1 MTGPSHQGHHV
12 WRHLRGM
19 EVEAKIKK
27 TPWPCPQVL
36 FEGEARRGGVAN
48 GSFAK
53 WVSGR
58 WLPGLAF
65 QLESAAPLPAQSVTK
80 RRTGKNPLQRF
91 VTGNKRHGLSAP
103 SQLSD
108 ALSQVEVGHTEYGLG
123 LQIENT
129 QFNHEQSQALPP
141 CSLGH
146 KHFTIAVELESCF
159 MLRNATSVQTCVPH
173 SWRFQRL
180 MLHLPAGET

>member
-27 TPWPCPQVL
+27 TPPKFCL
-36 FEGEARRGGVAN
+36 GERRDMVGSQMVPLQNGYRVA
-48 GSFAK
+48 GC
-53 WVSGR
+53 R
-58 WLPGLAF
+58 GLLLNLRA
-65 QLESAAPLPAQSVTK
+65 LRHSRPSWSPSAARAKIPS
-80 RRTGKNPLQRF
+80 N
-91 VTGNKRHGLSAP
+91 GLLLGITVAACQLFP
-103 SQLSD
+103 S

-123 LQIENT
+123 LQLKTT

-159 MLRNATSVQTCVPH
+159 KRHFSTNVRATFMAIPTPH
-173 SWRFQRL
+173 ASPSCW
-180 MLHLPAGET
+180 